1 MPHARLPCKY
11 TATSSLTLQSLR
23 TMNQHDE
30 IYLIDLWRILRR
42 EWRWALAALVL
53 VLGLAFVFLRV
64 ATPQWEAT
72 AWIQV
77 GEIGPTP
84 AGRDPKVEPFQ
95 RVIDRMKTR
104 LFQDAVLRQAGVP
117 LKSRVAQVYRGSLK
131 PDPDP
136 YANLIGITVRAESAQ
151 QARTLAMATVTVL
164 QTLHGDTNTAALALA
179 RTRLQ
184 GLSED
189 LRVATLTRQQL
200 QQQLHAGQ
208 GGSGATPAQV
218 LAGVLLTE
226 NTTAIRAIKAE
237 RDDLIA
243 RLTARY
249 TYQTSLAWP
258 LYVPEQRAFPN
269 AVMVWAVAL
278 LGGAGLG
285 TVVAVLRNAW
295 RRHRLAG
302 VTAAG

>member
-1 MPHARLPCKY
+1 M
-11 TATSSLTLQSLR
+11 T
-23 TMNQHDE
+23 QHDE

-53 VLGLAFVFLRV
+53 VLGMTFAFLRV
-64 ATPQWEAT
+64 AQPQWEAT

-117 LKSRVAQVYRGSLK
+117 LKSRAAQLYRGSLK

-136 YANLIGITVRAESAQ
+136 YANLIGITIRAASPQ
-151 QARTLAMATVTVL
+151 QARVLATATLTQL
-164 QTLHGDTNTAALALA
+164 QTLHGQTNTAALALA
-179 RTRLQ
+179 QTRLQ
-184 GLSED
+184 GLNED
-189 LRVATLTRQQL
+189 LRVALLNRAQL
-200 QQQLHAGQ
+200 QRQLQAVTG
-208 GGSGATPAQV
+208 GATATPGQV
-218 LAGVLLTE
+218 LAGVLLTDS
-226 NTTAIRAIKAE
+226 NTTIRAIKAE

-269 AVMVWAVAL
+269 AIVVGA
-278 LGGAGLG
+278 AGLLAG
-285 TVVAVLRNAW
+285 VGLGVLAAVMRNAW
-295 RRHRLAG
+295 RRRARVG
-302 VTAAG
+302 VGSVTA

>member
-1 MPHARLPCKY
+1 M
-11 TATSSLTLQSLR
+11 T
-23 TMNQHDE
+23 QHDE

-42 EWRWALAALVL
+42 EWRWALAALVV
-53 VLGLAFVFLRV
+53 VLGITFAFLRV
-64 ATPQWEAT
+64 AQPQWEAT

-117 LKSRVAQVYRGSLK
+117 LRSRAAQMYRSSLK

-136 YANLIGITVRAESAQ
+136 YANLIGITIRAASQQ
-151 QARTLAMATVTVL
+151 QARALAEATLAQL
-164 QTLHGDTNTAALALA
+164 QTLHGQTNAAALALA

-184 GLSED
+184 GLNED
-189 LRVATLTRQQL
+189 LRVALLNRAQL
-200 QQQLHAGQ
+200 QRQLQAADDAAA
-208 GGSGATPAQV
+208 ATPGQI
-218 LAGVLLTE
+218 LAGVLLTDS
-226 NTTAIRAIKAE
+226 NTTIRAIKGE
-237 RDDLIA
+237 RDDLVA

-269 AVMVWAVAL
+269 AIIVWAVGL
-278 LGGAGLG
+278 LAGAGLG
-285 TVVAVLRNAW
+285 VLMAVVRNAW
-295 RRHRLAG
+295 RRRRSVGAG
-302 VTAAG
+302 VTA

>member
-1 MPHARLPCKY
+1 
-11 TATSSLTLQSLR
+11 
-23 TMNQHDE
+23 MNQHDE

-42 EWRWALAALVL
+42 EWRWALAAGVL
-53 VLGLAFVFLRV
+53 VLGLTFAFLRV

-104 LFQDAVLRQAGVP
+104 LFQDAVLHQAGVP
-117 LKSRVAQVYRGSLK
+117 LKSRAAQLYRGSLK

-136 YANLIGITVRAESAQ
+136 YANLIGVTIRAESAQ
-151 QARTLAMATVTVL
+151 QARSLAMATVTAL
-164 QTLHGDTNTAALALA
+164 QSLHGDTNTAALALA

-184 GLSED
+184 GLDED
-189 LRVATLTRQQL
+189 LRVATLTREQL
-200 QQQLHAGQ
+200 QTQLQAG
-208 GGSGATPAQV
+208 SVASPAQV
-218 LAGVLLTE
+218 LAGVLLTD
-226 NTTAIRAIKAE
+226 NTTAIRAIKSE

-269 AVMVWAVAL
+269 ALMIWAVGL

-285 TVVAVLRNAW
+285 VLVAVGRNAW
-295 RRHRLAG
+295 RRRVEGAR
-302 VTAAG
+302 AIA